1 MATLGNYFIDA
12 PTLAGATA
20 VFTDA
25 DMTILAP
32 DGFYSDGT
40 TVREQI
46 GGLLSISV
54 VCPSCVLPCGTGV
67 NATGNAGVY
76 ELSFSAGSNV
86 GCTII
91 YFEPFSIPDAIR
103 VQYNGA
109 TFNELTSPSFG
120 YLASSASPNNYTF
133 IGDTADDCGI
143 AAQLAGGGYSG
154 LNQYVWNGA
163 SFDLI
168 GTGGTVTGAAGDVQ
182 LTAADPLFSTLYVP
196 KNNVTPE
203 IMTVEMVGV
212 CGSTAFN
219 VEINCP
225 VQLTGVPTSLL
236 GGACVDE
243 LPNTYYNVPNRG
255 GTAGEPALREFF
267 VQDPFG
273 NSRVSAGPYVINPPS
288 GKKEITVDVNG
299 VITSISS
306 CPP

>member
-20 VFTDA
+20 VFTDV

-40 TVREQI
+40 TVREQT
-46 GGLLSISV
+46 GGLLGVSV

-67 NATGNAGVY
+67 NASGNQGTY
-76 ELSFSAGSNV
+76 ELSFSAGSDV

-91 YFEPFSIPDAIR
+91 YFEPFSIPDGIR
-103 VQYNGA
+103 VQYDGS
-109 TFNELTSPSFG
+109 TYNELTSPGFG
-120 YLASSASPNNYTF
+120 YLASSNPNNYTF

-143 AAQLAGGGYSG
+143 AAQLTGGGYSG

-163 SFDLI
+163 SFDLV
-168 GTGGTVTGAAGDVQ
+168 GNTGTVTGAAGDVQ
-182 LTAADPLFSTLYVP
+182 LTAADPLFSTLYIP

-203 IMTVEMVGV
+203 IMTIEIVGV
-212 CGSTAFN
+212 CGGTGFN

-225 VQLTGVPTSLL
+225 VLLTGVTTSLL

-243 LPNTYYNVPNRG
+243 LPNTYYNIPNRG

-267 VQDPFG
+267 ATDAYG
-273 NSRVSAGPYVINPPS
+273 NTRAAAGDYVIDPPS
-288 GKKEITVDVNG
+288 GKKEITVDANG
-299 VITSISS
+299 VITSIAA